1 MTATKAILI
10 IFTFAVFFSHSVY
23 GAPEVSVS
31 EGIVSGSE
39 PFTNLSITLSEAP
52 NGLSGYNITISL
64 SNASIAEIISVDFPD
79 WALLNKVI
87 LLPAES
93 AWIKAVDLQNNII
106 KGANNVILAN
116 FTVRGKSVGIARVLL
131 TVRLMDDDDGHPLL
145 EAGVTPSPTPGGNGG
160 SSGSSGGTLSDEDF
174 KNIEKQ
180 ESRIVDIHSG
190 HVVYKFTTQDIIRE
204 IGFDAKTSG
213 GLITAK
219 IEYLIGRPKKA
230 TFDAPGSVF
239 KYFNV
244 VVGTSGYG
252 SSSKLENA
260 FIVFDVPDE
269 WLRDNNL
276 DSVKAMKFKD
286 SSWINLKTEKI
297 SPGTYKASSSGFSSF
312 VIVGTTAA
320 SMEKINPSST
330 TSQANVANT
339 ILKRENK
346 FYINLSLLLLVVI
359 VLIVVAFA
367 YFKRKELSRRK

>member
-1 MTATKAILI
+1 MRPIKAILI
-10 IFTFAVFFSHSVY
+10 IFAFAVFLCHSVY
-23 GAPEVSVS
+23 GAPEVRVS

-79 WALLNKVI
+79 WALLNKVS

-93 AWIKAVDLQNNII
+93 AWIKAVDLQNSII

-116 FTVRGKSVGIARVLL
+116 VTFRGKSEGIARVLL
-131 TVRLMDDDDGHPLL
+131 TVRQIDDDDGYPLL
-145 EAGVTPSPTPGGNGG
+145 ETSTTPLPTHGGNGG
-160 SSGSSGGTLSDEDF
+160 SSGSSGGGDAASDEDF

-180 ESRIVDIHSG
+180 ESRDVDIHSG
-190 HVVYKFTTQDIIRE
+190 QVVYKFTTQDIIRE
-204 IGFDAKTSG
+204 IGFDAKTSE

-219 IEYLIGRPKKA
+219 IEYLKGRPKKA
-230 TFDAPGSVF
+230 AFDAPGSVF

-286 SSWINLKTEKI
+286 SSWIDLKTEKI
-297 SPGTYKASSSGFSSF
+297 SPGTYKASSPGFSGFA
-312 VIVGTTAA
+312 IVGTSAA

-330 TSQANVANT
+330 TSVANT
-339 ILKRENK
+339 VSEIKNK
-346 FYINLSLLLLVVI
+346 FSINLFLLLLVVI
-359 VLIVVAFA
+359 VLIAVAFA
-367 YFKRKELSRRK
+367 YFKRKELSRKK

>member
-1 MTATKAILI
+1 MRPIKAILI
-10 IFTFAVFFSHSVY
+10 IFAFAVFLCHSVY
-23 GAPEVSVS
+23 GAPEVRVS

-79 WALLNKVI
+79 WALLNKVS

-93 AWIKAVDLQNNII
+93 AWIKAVDLQNSII

-116 FTVRGKSVGIARVLL
+116 VTFRGKSEGIARVLL
-131 TVRLMDDDDGHPLL
+131 TVRQIDDDDGYPLL
-145 EAGVTPSPTPGGNGG
+145 ETSTTPLPTHGGNGG
-160 SSGSSGGTLSDEDF
+160 SSGSSGGGDAASDEDF

-180 ESRIVDIHSG
+180 ESRDVDIHSG
-190 HVVYKFTTQDIIRE
+190 QVVYKFTTQDIIRE
-204 IGFDAKTSG
+204 IGFDAKTSE

-219 IEYLIGRPKKA
+219 IEYLKGRPKKA
-230 TFDAPGSVF
+230 AFDAPGSVF

-286 SSWINLKTEKI
+286 SSWIDLKTEKT
-297 SPGTYKASSSGFSSF
+297 SPGTYKASSPGFSGFA
-312 VIVGTTAA
+312 IVGTSAA

-330 TSQANVANT
+330 TSVANT
-339 ILKRENK
+339 VSERENK
-346 FYINLSLLLLVVI
+346 FSINLFLLLLVVI
-359 VLIVVAFA
+359 VLIAVAFA
-367 YFKRKELSRRK
+367 YFKRKELSRKK